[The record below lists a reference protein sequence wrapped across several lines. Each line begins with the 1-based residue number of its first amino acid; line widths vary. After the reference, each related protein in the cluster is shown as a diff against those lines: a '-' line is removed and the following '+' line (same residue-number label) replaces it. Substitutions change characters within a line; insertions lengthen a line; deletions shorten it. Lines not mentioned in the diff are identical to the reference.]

1 MEETK
6 LQTFSEIYCLLKFF
20 PESYIEKLPK
30 KLLNLIKQSSNSK
43 YYIEIDNAKPLEE
56 QNISEETKNIL
67 IVLKYNYWADEA
79 EKRNIIE
86 QLNRNENKYQENLR
100 EKYNSNNLFK
110 NKQTTVETIQNSVAM
125 IEYKESFFT
134 KIKNWF
140 KNFLQRT

>member
-43 YYIEIDNAKPLEE
+43 YYIEVDNAKPLEE

>member
-43 YYIEIDNAKPLEE
+43 YYIEVDNAKPLEE
-56 QNISEETKNIL
+56 QTISEETKNIL

-100 EKYNSNNLFK
+100 QKYKSNNLFK